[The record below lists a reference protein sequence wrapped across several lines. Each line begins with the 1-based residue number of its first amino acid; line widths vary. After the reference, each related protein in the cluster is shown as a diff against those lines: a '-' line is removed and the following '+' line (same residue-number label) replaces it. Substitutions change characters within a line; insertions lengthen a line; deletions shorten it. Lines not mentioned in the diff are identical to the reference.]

1 MKSIVKIMP
10 SMKSAMQ
17 HAAKVS
23 MSCCRKQRPHRRGH
37 TTVRGEGGDHP
48 ERRGVAVRALH
59 LPEGAAAQVIGL
71 LVALVRVARRQHR
84 LRLVQ
89 VRHVPVAWRVAPA
102 EWREGGK
109 DVADQSGPKAGR
121 QAGGARQDQAGLRV
135 VEGSKKA
142 CMRRTTP
149 SS

>member
-17 HAAKVS
+17 HATNVS

-89 VRHVPVAWRVAPA
+89 VRHVPVACRA
-102 EWREGGK
+102 GG
-109 DVADQSGPKAGR
+109 VRGARTSQIRWGPR

-142 CMRRTTP
+142 CMRRTTL